1 MPIIRSM
8 PDALAAPS
16 GSHRVADATGLYLR
30 VTPTG
35 SRSWV
40 LRYRI
45 ADKRKDMG
53 LGPIERIKL
62 ADARKRAQDALRQ
75 RDDGHDPIHKRQE
88 RIAAN
93 LAERPTPT
101 FAAMLAAFLEANGG
115 AWKHDYA
122 IPTWRGPLDRYAL
135 PILGKLKVSDI
146 EVVHVVAALDAAKN
160 AGRTET
166 ARRLRS
172 RIAQVLAF
180 AALRGHRDLKL
191 VNPAATAEVRA
202 MLKKQR
208 GAVEQNYRRLDDL
221 DDAPA
226 AFRKLSEAAGQA
238 QALDAVALDAWMLMI
253 LTGVRPSVA
262 LTADRAEFSLAK
274 LIWTVPAPKMKVARS
289 FVTPLSPLAVSVVE
303 RRMKATNGDRLFPGK
318 GGGKMAYTTFAVAP
332 RKAGLDLGTPHSWRS
347 MFTDWAAEIAEADKE
362 LAEIQLAHSLGKIRS
377 AYRRGQAIDQRR
389 RLLERYSA
397 WLTGEAAKV
406 IDYPKGAR
414 R

>member
-274 LIWTVPAPKMKVARS
+274 LIWTVPAPKMKVAEILRH
-289 FVTPLSPLAVSVVE
+289 TALAAGGERGRAADEGDERRPAVSWQG
-303 RRMKATNGDRLFPGK
+303 RRQD
-318 GGGKMAYTTFAVAP
+318 
-332 RKAGLDLGTPHSWRS
+332 GLHH
-347 MFTDWAAEIAEADKE
+347 F
-362 LAEIQLAHSLGKIRS
+362 
-377 AYRRGQAIDQRR
+377 RR
-389 RLLERYSA
+389 R
-397 WLTGEAAKV
+397 AAQGGPRSR
-406 IDYPKGAR
+406 DAA
-414 R
+414 